1 MADIFFSYSHD
12 DRIKVTRLVR
22 ALEAQGWTTWW
33 DRESVPGTLWDQT
46 ITRELKAARCVIV
59 AWSKASINSNFVKE
73 EAGLALAQP
82 KLLPVSFDQVAPPKQ
97 FSSIETLDLSRW
109 LGSHEDPNFVLLKR
123 GVERL
128 LGDEVNGSMSPVDK
142 LNKNR
147 SALKI
152 WGITIGGMFYG
163 FASGVIAKPLAVTAS
178 AILIAVLGLGGY
190 LVISQHSTPKGR
202 FPTSH
207 VVPVGHPATVTSAAV
222 FSPDGKLIVAASDD
236 RTAHIW
242 DAETGKP
249 IGELKGHA
257 GAVLTAE
264 FSPDGSRIVTAS
276 DDGTARIWNA
286 KSGAPIMTLAGH
298 TSRVSTAAFSPDGR
312 RVVTASDDGTALLWD
327 AESRIPVTTLAH
339 IGRVSTAAFS
349 PDGSRIVT
357 ASNDGNAR
365 IWDAETGTPV
375 GPLKGHEGAVLSAAF
390 SPDGERII
398 TTSNDKT
405 ARIWDAATGEQ
416 IAILQK

>member
-1 MADIFFSYSHD
+1 MAYPSAPCTMADIFFSYSHD

-286 KSGAPIMTLAGH
+286 RSGSLLITANH
-298 TSRVSTAAFSPDGR
+298 T
-312 RVVTASDDGTALLWD
+312 
-327 AESRIPVTTLAH
+327 
-339 IGRVSTAAFS
+339 GRVSTAAFS